1 MNEEY
6 GVLRLDGVNYSHDI
20 AESVSYDNTTSGLE
34 SENVQAAL
42 DEIAGQITSGVVSG
56 VKGNAETTYRKG
68 DVNITPANIGLDKVG
83 NFKAVSTESN
93 QGLSN
98 DEKTNARSNIGA
110 GTSSF
115 SGSYNDLSNKPSLA
129 TVATSGSYNDLSNKP
144 SLATVA
150 TSGSYNDLSNKPT
163 IPSVGNGTL
172 TIQRNGSNVAT
183 FTANQGGNATA
194 NISVPTNT
202 NQLTNGAGYITSS
215 SVGNGTLTIQKNGT
229 NVATFTANQGGNST
243 ANITVPTKTSQLTN
257 DSSFITSDTRVYQ
270 ENSSGNADYRVLFS
284 YNVNDNNENSASRKS
299 NTLTYNPSSGYLHI
313 GNAFGGIQHNGN
325 QSMYFITSDENDYK
339 MFLGVLNDGGLR
351 WTLCPTS
358 DGKIKLGLPNH
369 KWDTIYAVVGTINT
383 SDRKS
388 KKDINDLDLDT
399 IRKFIMDLN
408 PVSYKMIDGTRTHY
422 GMIAQDIEETMNKL
436 GMTPLDFAGFCKDQK
451 MEQYTE
457 KEINEDG
464 EEVEVEKYKPIE
476 GEYNY
481 GLRYDEFISPMIKVI
496 QDQENRIES
505 LESEVKDLKEKLS
518 KIEALLSK

>member
-20 AESVSYDNTTSGLE
+20 AESVSYDNTASGLE

-98 DEKTNARSNIGA
+98 DEKTNARNNIGA

-115 SGSYNDLSNKPSLA
+115 SGSYNDLTNKPSLA

-172 TIQRNGSNVAT
+172 TIQKNGS
-183 FTANQGGNATA
+183 
-194 NISVPTNT
+194 
-202 NQLTNGAGYITSS
+202 
-215 SVGNGTLTIQKNGT
+215 

-284 YNVNDNNENSASRKS
+284 YNVNDNNENSTSRKS

-313 GNAFGGIQHNGN
+313 GNAFGGIHHSGN
-325 QSMYFITSDENDYK
+325 QAMYFVTSHEDEYR

-369 KWDTIYAVVGTINT
+369 KWDTVYAVVGTINT

-457 KEINEDG
+457 KEINENG

>member
-1 MNEEY
+1 M
-6 GVLRLDGVNYSHDI
+6 GQILRNGIRYSIVGNATTSAAGLCPMLEGDSTKYLRSDGQWEVPPNPDI
-20 AESVSYDNTTSGLE
+20 VTTASAGLCPQLTNVTTDYLRADGTWSAVPDPQVVTTSSDGLCPQLAGGSAKYLRADGTWVQPPNDNTTYSAGTNIQI
-34 SENVQAAL
+34 SAANVISATDTKYSAGTNVQISAANVISAT
-42 DEIAGQITSGVVSG
+42 DTKYNVTSTSAAGLAPKLNGSTANFLRGD
-56 VKGNAETTYRKG
+56 GNWA
-68 DVNITPANIGLDKVG
+68 TPA
-83 NFKAVSTESN
+83 
-93 QGLSN
+93 
-98 DEKTNARSNIGA
+98 
-110 GTSSF
+110 
-115 SGSYNDLSNKPSLA
+115 Y
-129 TVATSGSYNDLSNKP
+129 
-144 SLATVA
+144 
-150 TSGSYNDLSNKPT
+150 
-163 IPSVGNGTL
+163 PSVGNGTL
-172 TIQRNGSNVAT
+172 TIQKNGSNVAT
-183 FTANQGGNATA
+183 FTANQGGNT
-194 NISVPTNT
+194 
-202 NQLTNGAGYITSS
+202 
-215 SVGNGTLTIQKNGT
+215 
-229 NVATFTANQGGNST
+229 T

-257 DSSFITSDTRVYQ
+257 DSSFITSDTRAYQ
-270 ENSSGNADYRVLFS
+270 ENTNAATAADYRILMS
-284 YNVNDNNENSASRKS
+284 YTGDDTNRNEGTRKC
-299 NTLTYNPSSGYLHI
+299 TEFFYNPSSGFLRF
-313 GNAFGGIQHNGN
+313 GKSFGGVHHSAN
-325 QSMYFITSDENDYK
+325 QSMYFITSAENEYR

-383 SDRKS
+383 SDRKA

-505 LESEVKDLKEKLS
+505 LESEVKELKDLVNKLL
-518 KIEALLSK
+518 KK

>member
-1 MNEEY
+1 M
-6 GVLRLDGVNYSHDI
+6 GQILRNGIRYSIVGNATTSAAGLCPMLEGDSTKYLRSDGQWEVPPNPDI
-20 AESVSYDNTTSGLE
+20 VTTASAGLCPQLTNVTTDYLRADGTWSAVPNPQVVTTSSDGLCPQLAGGTAKYLRADGTWVQPPNDNTTYSAGTNIQI
-34 SENVQAAL
+34 SAANVISATDTKYSAGTNVQISAANVISAT
-42 DEIAGQITSGVVSG
+42 DTKYNVTSTSAAGLAPKLNGSTANFLRGD
-56 VKGNAETTYRKG
+56 GNWA
-68 DVNITPANIGLDKVG
+68 TPA
-83 NFKAVSTESN
+83 
-93 QGLSN
+93 
-98 DEKTNARSNIGA
+98 
-110 GTSSF
+110 
-115 SGSYNDLSNKPSLA
+115 Y
-129 TVATSGSYNDLSNKP
+129 
-144 SLATVA
+144 
-150 TSGSYNDLSNKPT
+150 
-163 IPSVGNGTL
+163 PSVGNGTL
-172 TIQRNGSNVAT
+172 TIQKNGSNVAT
-183 FTANQGGNATA
+183 FTANQGGNTTA
-194 NISVPTNT
+194 NITVPTNN
-202 NQLTNGAGYITSS
+202 NQLTNGAGY
-215 SVGNGTLTIQKNGT
+215 
-229 NVATFTANQGGNST
+229 
-243 ANITVPTKTSQLTN
+243 
-257 DSSFITSDTRVYQ
+257 ITSDTRVYQ

-284 YNVNDNNENSASRKS
+284 YNVNDNNENSTSRKS

-313 GNAFGGIQHNGN
+313 GNAFGGIHHSGN
-325 QSMYFITSDENDYK
+325 QAMYFITSGEDEYR

-383 SDRKS
+383 SDRKA
-388 KKDINDLDLDT
+388 KKDINDLDLNT

-505 LESEVKDLKEKLS
+505 LESEVKELKELVN
-518 KIEALLSK
+518 ELLKK